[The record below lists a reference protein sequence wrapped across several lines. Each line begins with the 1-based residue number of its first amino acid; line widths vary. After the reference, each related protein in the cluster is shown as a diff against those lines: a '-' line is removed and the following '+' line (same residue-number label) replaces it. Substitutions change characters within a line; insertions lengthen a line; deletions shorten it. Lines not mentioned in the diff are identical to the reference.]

1 MMTQRLLT
9 VIIYEIFRHY
19 RDKKW
24 AVYIYIKSCKTAP
37 VWPTERKVLQCQSL
51 LVNTVRFYA

>member
-1 MMTQRLLT
+1 MKYSDIT
-9 VIIYEIFRHY
+9 EI
-19 RDKKW
+19 KKW
-24 AVYIYIKSCKTAP
+24 AVYIYIKLCKTAP